1 MLLDWAVAKTSWKKT
16 SWKRGGYAK
25 LEEGVGKVTS
35 VGLVEVRSSQSK
47 HFSSASVRGSNCEVL
62 GCVGNKISLRNMEQ
76 CSARRSIY
84 YIVYLLTVIALV
96 TLRKFCTYVI

>member
-35 VGLVEVRSSQSK
+35 VGLVEVRNSQSK

-62 GCVGNKISLRNMEQ
+62 GCVGAIKL
-76 CSARRSIY
+76 A
-84 YIVYLLTVIALV
+84 
-96 TLRKFCTYVI
+96 

>member
-35 VGLVEVRSSQSK
+35 VGLVEVKKFSK
-47 HFSSASVRGSNCEVL
+47 QTFQFCFSSGIKL
-62 GCVGNKISLRNMEQ
+62 
-76 CSARRSIY
+76 
-84 YIVYLLTVIALV
+84 
-96 TLRKFCTYVI
+96 